1 MAKLE
6 LGIGLRIVA
15 IVLSLGVVFY
25 AGFYG
30 GDKIS
35 ELGLK
40 KANVEVMSND
50 SAEARKISKKT
61 RELKDEVDEWLKHNN
76 PYNADG
82 SPTDEWLQFIQ
93 RQKSEAEQRG
103 DQGSIVRK
111 ITHM

>member
-6 LGIGLRIVA
+6 LGIGLRVVA
-15 IVLSLGVVFY
+15 IVLSLGAVFF
-25 AGFYG
+25 AGFYS

-50 SAEARKISKKT
+50 SVAVKKITDET
-61 RELKDEVDEWLKHNN
+61 RELKNETDEWLKHNN
-76 PYNADG
+76 PYNPDG

-93 RQKSEAEQRG
+93 SQKSIAKQRG
-103 DQGSIVRK
+103 DQGSVIRK